1 MKKTKKN
8 KYRPEIDWVL
18 IEPDWA
24 AGQLSKAEIGRKFEV
39 SPAALNKHF
48 KKTGLVYGSL
58 SSSVRLKIGAKLVE
72 RPDDD
77 QVPVQVSGAKPEDV
91 VEEAAE
97 RGASI
102 IRSHRKDIASQFLLK
117 CKSERLLGKAS
128 SGLLCV
134 DDEATVGDLQAI
146 KLIIDAADTVARTTE
161 RLIKLQRQAFNLDAE
176 KIGDTQD
183 SLIDALL
190 GKCDTGG
197 LPKR

>member
-24 AGQLSKAEIGRKFEV
+24 AGQLGKAEIGRKFEV

-97 RGASI
+97 RGASV
-102 IRSHRKDIASQFLLK
+102 IRSHRKDIANQLVIK
-117 CKSERLLGKAS
+117 AKSEALL
-128 SGLLCV
+128 L
-134 DDEATVGDLQAI
+134 AI
-146 KLIIDAADTVARTTE
+146 KTPETEGAGKLGFDELQSIKLFIDAADRLAQTTE
-161 RLIKLQRQAFNLDAE
+161 RLIKLQRVAFNLDDESAA
-176 KIGDTQD
+176 G
-183 SLIDALL
+183 S
-190 GKCDTGG
+190 G
-197 LPKR
+197 LHEVVIHTSEQT